1 MTKIDVL
8 SDLLETSYICEN
20 QQKERK
26 KNFVE
31 IHVLDVGVGL
41 GWTGNYR
48 QNITGLLQ
56 M

>member
-31 IHVLDVGVGL
+31 IHVLGVGVGR
-41 GWTGNYR
+41 G
-48 QNITGLLQ
+48 GLDR
-56 M
+56 